1 MLFRS
6 KWIVD
11 QVITHPSYPGH
22 RFWWQHLPGGSTGP
36 GLLAWLTLGT
46 ILLFLA
52 SEVVTLGQQYL
63 TTGIANRATYALA
76 TDLFDHLQ
84 YLSPG
89 FHHQHRSGDLIRRVT
104 TDSRCIKDLILEVYQ
119 PVVTSLLNLVVMLT
133 VMGRL
138 NLRLALIA
146 ILITPLL
153 VVLIRLLHQPMA
165 TSAYAHQQL
174 EADLM
179 AVGEQTLTVLPMIQ
193 AFSREGEADRRFG
206 QVSYRTLKAYLRS
219 ILTQFQFKVGVTGV
233 TTLGTATKIGRAHV

>member
-1 MLFRS
+1 MKPWWLRLNRYILPWWPGLGATGGLTLAMVGLEALKPWPL

-146 ILITPLL
+146 ILITPCWWC
-153 VVLIRLLHQPMA
+153 
-165 TSAYAHQQL
+165 
-174 EADLM
+174 
-179 AVGEQTLTVLPMIQ
+179 
-193 AFSREGEADRRFG
+193 
-206 QVSYRTLKAYLRS
+206 
-219 ILTQFQFKVGVTGV
+219 
-233 TTLGTATKIGRAHV
+233 